1 MRLLVAFLCFSIANG
16 LESENGV
23 NDKMADEILT
33 AADDM
38 SDDVADE
45 GEYVNGHAT
54 DDLSPEKPYI
64 QNTVRGSEQSG
75 FGLTTLQVWAVGWCE
90 NGCFGFGFAVLVR
103 S

>member
-64 QNTVRGSEQSG
+64 QNTVRPLNKEV
-75 FGLTTLQVWAVGWCE
+75 GLG
-90 NGCFGFGFAVLVR
+90 
-103 S
+103 